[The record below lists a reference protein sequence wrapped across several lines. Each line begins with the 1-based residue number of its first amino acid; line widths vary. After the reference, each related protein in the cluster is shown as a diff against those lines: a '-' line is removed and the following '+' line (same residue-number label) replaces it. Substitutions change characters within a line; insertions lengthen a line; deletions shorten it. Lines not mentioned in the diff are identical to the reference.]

1 MTVVNSYS
9 ESTVARK
16 SNTVRVFQIA
26 KELGVSSKDV
36 VAKCEAEDIPGITN
50 HMSTVSLGLQATI
63 REWFSDAAGAE
74 AKQDVSKSAS
84 ASATAVQTAAP
95 VDVKKARAKAKKKTA
110 KSKPADTK
118 EKKDASA
125 DNGAATAKK
134 SAGAADKGE
143 PVKPKAKDDAAD
155 VSKKQ
160 AESAPAK
167 LKPDA
172 KESGGS
178 DAGTPTVPATG
189 EGSEEKGKQDGG
201 DGAELRPAASSDAP
215 SKKTHAKPTMNI
227 PTRPDSITPAGPKL
241 QQPTATKLS
250 GPKVIRV
257 EQPDV
262 VPAPRSRSSSA
273 RAGGGPN
280 QIGRSGPRAGR
291 GAGSMDVPEP
301 DAQRGGRGGGG
312 GGGGAANRRNK
323 RRSGGAAES
332 GGRSGRSFS
341 GSGADSARPFNWREQ
356 DLLERERRL
365 NRAGGFFKA
374 ARRDNLKRSAGG
386 GHKAQTA
393 AESGGTVK
401 IAEPITVKDLS
412 AATGVKAV
420 QILRKLILA
429 GKPYTVNS
437 VLETEDAIEVM
448 LEHNIEL
455 EVVEQK
461 SAEEQIEEQ
470 FEKRELEDER
480 PRSPVVTIL
489 GHVDHGKTSL
499 LDKIRN
505 AKVAEGEAGGITQ
518 ATSAFQVPV
527 KMGEENERL
536 VTFIDTPGHE
546 AFTEMRSRGAK
557 VTDVVVLVVAA
568 DDGVMPQTV
577 ESINHAKAAGV
588 PIVVALNKIDKPEAT
603 DSNIQRILGQLAEH
617 ELNPVEWGGSTEVL
631 RISALKGE
639 GIQDLLEVLDYQ
651 AELLE
656 LKSDFGGQ
664 AQGTVLEA
672 ATKEGRGPVASIL
685 VQHGKLKKGDFVVVG
700 RAFGRVRDIVND
712 HGKRIEEAGPS
723 QPVAISGINLVPDAG
738 DNFYVVKSLKAA
750 EAAAAERQ
758 DQERTRD
765 LSKEKVTLDNIFQ
778 HLAASQRKELP
789 LVLKVD
795 VHGSLE
801 TLKASL
807 EKISNEE
814 ITISIKHAG
823 IGGVSESDV
832 SLAEASGAIVLGF
845 NVTASSQAR
854 KAAEQKNVDIRFY
867 DVIYDILD
875 DVKKAAEGLLE
886 PEVKLEV
893 LGHAEV
899 REVFKITKVGMIAG
913 CYVTDGVI
921 ERNAQIRVT
930 RDDVVIEKDRRLEQ
944 LKRFKDDAKEVRAG
958 QECGMKIVGYDD
970 IRVGDVLECYKTREV
985 RRTLDG

>member
-1 MTVVNSYS
+1 M
-9 ESTVARK
+9 AKK
-16 SNTVRVFQIA
+16 SSTVRVFQIA
-26 KELGVSSKDV
+26 KKLGVTSKDV
-36 VAKCEAEDIPGITN
+36 IAKCEAEGIPNITN

-63 REWFSDAAGAE
+63 KEWFSDADLSESRGV
-74 AKQDVSKSAS
+74 QQGSST
-84 ASATAVQTAAP
+84 ATAVQKAPP
-95 VDVKKARAKAKKKTA
+95 VDVRKARAKAKKKTV
-110 KSKPADTK
+110 
-118 EKKDASA
+118 
-125 DNGAATAKK
+125 KK
-134 SAGAADKGE
+134 SVDTVTDGDG
-143 PVKPKAKDDAAD
+143 
-155 VSKKQ
+155 
-160 AESAPAK
+160 SAPARPAAK
-167 LKPDA
+167 KPSDPVEVKAKSGTAGDA
-172 KESGGS
+172 PAAGSEGAKRSDSDVGGAANGAG
-178 DAGTPTVPATG
+178 AGTAAATSAGQDGARADSGAPEPATG
-189 EGSEEKGKQDGG
+189 KSLPQSDAASEAPSDATTESGNQ
-201 DGAELRPAASSDAP
+201 ARPAAAAGDQP
-215 SKKTHAKPTMNI
+215 SGGAKSRAKPQMNI
-227 PTRPDSITPAGPKL
+227 PTRPDTISPAGPKL

-262 VPAPRSRSSSA
+262 VPAPRSRSA
-273 RAGGGPN
+273 PRGGSGGAP
-280 QIGRSGPRAGR
+280 IGRGGPRAGR
-291 GAGSMDVPEP
+291 GVGAGPVDVPDR
-301 DAQRGGRGGGG
+301 DAQRGGRGT
-312 GGGGAANRRNK
+312 ANRRNK
-323 RRSGGAAES
+323 RRSGASGES
-332 GGRSGRSFS
+332 GARSGRSFS
-341 GSGADSARPFNWREQ
+341 GADSGRPFNWREQ

-386 GHKAQTA
+386 GHRAQTA

-401 IAEPITVKDLS
+401 VEEPITVKDLS
-412 AATGVKAV
+412 AATGVKAA
-420 QILRKLILA
+420 QILRKLVLA
-429 GKPYTVNS
+429 GKPYTINS
-437 VLETEDAIEVM
+437 VLATDDAIEVM

-470 FEKRELEDER
+470 FEQRELEDER
-480 PRSPVVTIL
+480 LRSPVVTIL

-557 VTDVVVLVVAA
+557 VTDLVVLVVAA

-588 PIVVALNKIDKPEAT
+588 PIVVALNKVDKPEAT

-656 LKSDFGGQ
+656 LKADFGGQ

-672 ATKEGRGPVASIL
+672 STKEGRGPVPSIL

-712 HGKRIEEAGPS
+712 RGQRIEEAGPS

-750 EAAAAERQ
+750 EAAAGERQ

-765 LSKEKVTLDNIFQ
+765 LSKERVTLDNIFQ

-823 IGGVSESDV
+823 IGGVSESDI

-854 KAAEQKNVDIRFY
+854 KSAEQKNVDIRFY

-886 PEVKLEV
+886 PEVRLEV

-899 REVFKITKVGMIAG
+899 RDVFKITKVGMIAG

-930 RDDVVIEKDRRLEQ
+930 RDDVVVEKDRRLEQ
-944 LKRFKDDAKEVRAG
+944 LKRFKDDAKEVRSG
-958 QECGMKIVGYDD
+958 QECGMKIAGYDD